1 VCAAAAVRAA
11 DAAAPVLD
19 QSYRFRGQSVR
30 YGVSGQGPPAVFVH
44 GTPFSSHVW
53 HRITPQVSAM
63 RTVYAFDLLGYGHS
77 DKCEGQ
83 DVSLGV
89 QNLVLAE
96 LLKHWGLA
104 RPDLIAHDFG
114 GATALRAHL
123 LNGCEYQSLT
133 LIDPVALAPWGSP
146 FVAHVRTHEAAFRGV
161 PPYIHRAIL
170 SAYLRDAIAREV
182 SDAELEPYLA
192 PWLGEAGQA
201 GFYRQIAQM
210 DQKYTDEI
218 APLLK
223 SVRCPTQI
231 LWGEADRWIPPERG
245 RRLSQLI
252 PGARFA
258 TVPNA
263 GHLVQEDAPEAVVAS
278 LLRFLAERA
287 AA

>member
-1 VCAAAAVRAA
+1 
-11 DAAAPVLD
+11 
-19 QSYRFRGQSVR
+19 
-30 YGVSGQGPPAVFVH
+30 VFVH

-53 HRITPQVSAM
+53 HRILPHVSAL
-63 RTVYAFDLLGYGHS
+63 RTVYAFDLLGYGKS
-77 DKCEGQ
+77 EQREGQ

-89 QNLVLAE
+89 QNLLLAE
-96 LLKHWGLA
+96 LLGHWGIA

-123 LNGCEYQSLT
+123 LNHCEYRSLT

-146 FVAHVRTHEAAFRGV
+146 FVAHVRAHEAAFRGV
-161 PPYIHRAIL
+161 PPYIHRAIVG
-170 SAYLRDAIAREV
+170 AYLRDASACAL

-192 PWLGEAGQA
+192 PWLGETGQA
-201 GFYRQIAQM
+201 AFYRQIAQM

-218 APLLK
+218 ALLLE

-252 PGARFA
+252 PGARLI
-258 TVPNA
+258 TVPDA
-263 GHLVQEDAPEAVVAS
+263 GHLLQEDAPEAVVAA
-278 LLRFLAERA
+278 LLRFLAE
-287 AA
+287 